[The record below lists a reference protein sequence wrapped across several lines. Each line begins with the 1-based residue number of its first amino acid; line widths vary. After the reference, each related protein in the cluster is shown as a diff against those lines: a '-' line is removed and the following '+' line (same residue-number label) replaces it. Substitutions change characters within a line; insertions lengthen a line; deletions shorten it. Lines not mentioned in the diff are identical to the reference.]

1 MQTSKPIKINN
12 NIVIIKLNDKRT
24 LNQNNMNIAKIE
36 KDIIKRKKEEKLSIF
51 SDSHYLD
58 IEKKSYIEI
67 R

>member
-12 NIVIIKLNDKRT
+12 NIVIIKLNDTRT